1 MISTQIV
8 GSDLAEAG
16 PVHQRSMPSP
26 SKDSSNSPAT
36 NDMLGYEAH
45 LVHTFQILA
54 TCRDMVGICLNCKPC
69 V

>member
-26 SKDSSNSPAT
+26 SKDSSNSPVT
-36 NDMLGYEAH
+36 NHILGYEAH
-45 LVHTFQILA
+45 LMHTFQIMVA
-54 TCRDMVGICLNCKPC
+54 CHDMVGICLNCMPC